1 MMIRG
6 RVVGLIA
13 MGIAMLALT
22 GAPTAHA
29 GKRDRRCHRDTQCN
43 GGECNDAGKCCRADE
58 IACGGTCCNKLI
70 ADACCDGKCVD
81 FSGDENNCGGCG
93 TVCELGKDC
102 VDGECVCLP
111 DEVDCGNKCANL
123 LFDHDNCGTC
133 GNACAA
139 DEGCFLGECRCPDP
153 TQDYCDG
160 QCVSLGSNDNC
171 GWCGNKCLFGR
182 ECVAGQCE
190 DPCGPCEDHV
200 DGACVP
206 KDGQTEC
213 NGACVNTQ
221 SDPNNCGG
229 CGNVC
234 PNSGGCQDG
243 VCTPCPKWIDYN
255 WCPADLGGDIIGV
268 CCRPETPQCC
278 FTADHGGSCC
288 AENETCCDGYCCGAG
303 THCCP
308 NSRHTYAC
316 IPDGQQ
322 CPE

>member
-1 MMIRG
+1 MIRG

-43 GGECNDAGKCCRADE
+43 GGECNGAGKCCRADE

-160 QCVSLGSNDNC
+160 QCVSVGSDNDNC

-213 NGACVNTQ
+213 KGACVNTQ

-288 AENETCCDGYCCGAG
+288 AESETCCDGYCCGAG

-308 NSRHTYAC
+308 NTRHTYAC